1 VTDITPRAG
10 STLTKVEAYKQ
21 YNVNVNYTGFKNT
34 TIIFGVNTI
43 TEEWPP
49 LTSNSAYSGGYVT
62 SLADMLGR
70 VYRMSVEF
78 KF

>member
-1 VTDITPRAG
+1 
-10 STLTKVEAYKQ
+10 VEAYKQ

-34 TIIFGVNTI
+34 TISFGVNNI

-49 LTSNSAYSGGYVT
+49 LTSNSTYSGGYVT

>member
-1 VTDITPRAG
+1 V
-10 STLTKVEAYKQ
+10 SL
-21 YNVNVNYTGFKNT
+21 
-34 TIIFGVNTI
+34 GVNNL

-49 LTSNSAYSGGYVT
+49 LTSNSIYSGGYVT

-70 VYRMSVEF
+70 VYRLSVEY